1 LSGRAKIDV
10 YVFRIALLLYMEAE
24 QAKEGN
30 IEEPIERGASS
41 MEGSEGEARVC
52 ASADFSA

>member
-1 LSGRAKIDV
+1 
-10 YVFRIALLLYMEAE
+10 MEAE